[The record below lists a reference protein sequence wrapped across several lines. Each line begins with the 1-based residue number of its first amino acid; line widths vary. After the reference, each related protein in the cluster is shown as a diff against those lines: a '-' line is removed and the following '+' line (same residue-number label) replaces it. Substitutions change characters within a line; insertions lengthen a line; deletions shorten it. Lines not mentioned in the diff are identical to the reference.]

1 MQQWLTLKRK
11 KKENKNKQFKNL
23 NLNLNLKS
31 KMSERKFNLTERLED
46 FAAKVIL
53 LYDKKPLTFAGD
65 YLAKQLIR
73 SSCSSA
79 LNYGEV
85 LGAGTNKDKI
95 NKLRICLKELRE
107 SLRNLNIQTKAK
119 LFSDEELKELKDEN
133 DQLIRIVVTRIKN
146 LN

>member
-1 MQQWLTLKRK
+1 M
-11 KKENKNKQFKNL
+11 
-23 NLNLNLKS
+23 
-31 KMSERKFNLTERLED
+31 KFDLTERLED
-46 FAAKVIL
+46 FASAIIL
-53 LYDKKPLTFAGD
+53 IYDKKPLSYAGD

-85 LGAGTNKDKI
+85 LGAGTDKDKI

-119 LFSDEELKELKDEN
+119 LFSEDELKDLKNEN
-133 DQLIRIVVTRIKN
+133 DQLIRIIVTRIKN
-146 LN
+146 IN

>member
-1 MQQWLTLKRK
+1 MNNK
-11 KKENKNKQFKNL
+11 KFD
-23 NLNLNLKS
+23 
-31 KMSERKFNLTERLED
+31 LTERLED
-46 FAAKVIL
+46 FAAQIIL
-53 LYDKKPLTFAGD
+53 LYDKKPLSYAGD

-85 LGAGTNKDKI
+85 LGAGTDKDKI

-119 LFSDEELKELKDEN
+119 LFSEEELKSLKDEN
-133 DQLIRIVVTRIKN
+133 DQLIRILVTRIKN
-146 LN
+146 IG

>member
-1 MQQWLTLKRK
+1 MSDK
-11 KKENKNKQFKNL
+11 KY
-23 NLNLNLKS
+23 
-31 KMSERKFNLTERLED
+31 NLTERLED
-46 FAAKVIL
+46 FAAEVIII
-53 LYDKKPLTFAGD
+53 YDKKPLSYAGD

-85 LGAGTNKDKI
+85 LGAGTDKDRI

-107 SLRNLNIQTKAK
+107 SLRNINIQIKAK
-119 LFSDEELKELKDEN
+119 LILEDNIRRLKDEN

-146 LN
+146 IN

>member
-1 MQQWLTLKRK
+1 MG
-11 KKENKNKQFKNL
+11 ENKFDL
-23 NLNLNLKS
+23 S
-31 KMSERKFNLTERLED
+31 ERLED
-46 FAAKVIL
+46 FAAAIIL
-53 LYDKKPLTFAGD
+53 LYNKKPMSYAGD

-107 SLRNLNIQTKAK
+107 SLRNLNIQTKAMFK
-119 LFSDEELKELKDEN
+119 ASRN
-133 DQLIRIVVTRIKN
+133 
-146 LN
+146 